1 MAFTAG
7 TNETLYWKAQP
18 SQLVYLKNY
27 VLYGFGIL
35 FCLSMLFSYPFLAI
49 SGILFLSFKVFEK
62 YWEVKHTDYFL
73 SHERLRIVKGGVF
86 GRRTFDIE
94 LFRLRDVEL
103 HEPFFH
109 QIFGLGIIEIRN
121 LQWDKEQVI
130 LNGVKNPQAVREII
144 RGVAN
149 GSKNI
154 TTYMSIDLSQ
164 LQQSEQSKLLK

>member
-1 MAFTAG
+1 M
-7 TNETLYWKAQP
+7 E
-18 SQLVYLKNY
+18 
-27 VLYGFGIL
+27 
-35 FCLSMLFSYPFLAI
+35 
-49 SGILFLSFKVFEK
+49 
-62 YWEVKHTDYFL
+62 
-73 SHERLRIVKGGVF
+73 LRIVKGGVF

-121 LQWDKEQVI
+121 LQWDREQVI